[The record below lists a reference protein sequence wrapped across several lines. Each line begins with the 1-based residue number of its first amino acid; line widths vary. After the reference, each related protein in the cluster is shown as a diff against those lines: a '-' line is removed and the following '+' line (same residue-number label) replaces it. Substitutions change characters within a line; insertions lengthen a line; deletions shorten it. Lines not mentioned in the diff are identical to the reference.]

1 MVMLQIS
8 LLSCG
13 QKNNK
18 VMNIESIEFF
28 QESIEYPYIAL
39 EKRKMAILENMN
51 KLEKG
56 MTKDQ
61 VIKLLTK
68 PDEANLT
75 YKFKK
80 AKSDNIIGFSLVY
93 ILRRNAE
100 SGSVLEK
107 NEQLL
112 RIHFGDSEQLIS
124 TYSIDIDEFK
134 PIEKE

>member
-1 MVMLQIS
+1 MLQIS

>member
-1 MVMLQIS
+1 
-8 LLSCG
+8 
-13 QKNNK
+13 
-18 VMNIESIEFF
+18 MNIESIELF
-28 QESIEYPYIAL
+28 QESSEYPYVAI
-39 EKRKMAILENMN
+39 EKRKIAILENMN

-56 MTKDQ
+56 MTKDH

-75 YKFKK
+75 YNFRK

-107 NEQLL
+107 NEQLI
-112 RIHFGDSEQLIS
+112 RIHFDNSEKLIW
-124 TYSIDIDEFK
+124 TYSIDIEDFK
-134 PIEKE
+134 PIKKEHNTTI